1 MKWLRGIF
9 LRLDLILSRRKYDKK
24 KLLEQLEL
32 VRKKYPKKVSG
43 ILGAN
48 VWLRM
53 RTAIK
58 DYPLQVKEL
67 ERLYFLLGIEKNAL
81 RKKELRDEIHRVE
94 LRILWC
100 REEFKSF
107 DDRIMKK
114 FNAKKKEKDRFWFG
128 R

>member
-1 MKWLRGIF
+1 MIN

-58 DYPLQVKEL
+58 DYPLQVKEI
-67 ERLYFLLGIEKNAL
+67 ERLYFLLGLEKRPL
-81 RKKELRDEIHRVE
+81 KQKELRDEIHRVE
-94 LRILWC
+94 LRIMWC

-107 DDRIMKK
+107 DNKIMKH
-114 FNAKKKEKDRFWFG
+114 FNSKKKEKDRFWFG